1 VEFLFS
7 DYTLDVDRRELR
19 CSSEVI
25 DVEPQVFDLLRYL
38 VQNRDR
44 VVSKD
49 DLVAK
54 VWDGRAVADSTIAS
68 RINAARRALRDSGR
82 AQTLIRTIPR
92 KGVRFIG
99 DVHASPK
106 GDEPAFAAGAASA
119 GTTEPVR
126 PALRALDRPAVGV
139 LPFVNMSDDPEQEY
153 FSNGISE
160 DIITALSKLRWLSVS
175 ARCASFSYKS
185 RSVDLRGIGNA
196 LGVGY
201 LVGGSVRKS
210 GRRVR
215 ITAQLTDV
223 TTGIQVWGE
232 RFDRGVDDAFA
243 AHDEITDAIVATIEP
258 QVYAAENYHAQRKPP
273 EGLDGWDLTVQALS
287 HFWRLSRRDNLA
299 AQALLEKAVS
309 INPKHVQAL
318 AVLSFSHSCG
328 AHMGWEERAWS
339 VASHQHTH
347 MAAIRADDGDPW
359 AHLAAAFANVHL
371 ERVEDALAAFEAAL
385 RLNPNFALAHGL
397 YGLALSWAGR
407 WQEGGDAARRAL
419 RLSPHDPFTA
429 IHKGVLG
436 YTAFVARD
444 YDEAMR
450 WARDGIRQR
459 ADFAWANRVLVA
471 AAAMKGDT
479 NVAKAALQALRH
491 TQPNIS
497 LAWLGQLPYAQA
509 VEREHYLEAFRR
521 AGLD

>member
-1 VEFLFS
+1 VEFFFS

-19 CSSEVI
+19 CSSALI

-49 DLVAK
+49 DLVAG
-54 VWDGRAVADSTIAS
+54 VWDGRPVADSTIAS
-68 RINAARRALRDSGR
+68 RINAARKALRDSGR
-82 AQTLIRTIPR
+82 TQTLIRTIPR
-92 KGVRFIG
+92 KGVRFVG
-99 DVHASPK
+99 DVRTRPE
-106 GDEPAFAAGAASA
+106 GDEPAAGAVSA
-119 GTTEPVR
+119 GTMEPVR
-126 PALRALDRPAVGV
+126 PALRALHRPAVAV
-139 LPFVNMSDDPEQEY
+139 LPFVNMSDDPEQEH

-160 DIITALSKLRWLSVS
+160 DIITALAKLRSLSVS
-175 ARCASFSYKS
+175 ARCASFSYKG
-185 RSVDLRGIGNA
+185 RSVDLRGIGKE

-210 GRRVR
+210 GHRVR

-232 RFDRGVDDAFA
+232 RFDRGIDDAFA
-243 AHDEITDAIVATIEP
+243 ADDEITDAIVATIEP

-273 EGLDGWDLTVQALS
+273 EGLDAWDLTVRALS
-287 HFWRLSRRDNLA
+287 HFWRLNWKDNLA
-299 AQALLEKAVS
+299 AQTLLKKAVA
-309 INPKHVQAL
+309 INPKHAQAL

-328 AHMGWEERAWS
+328 AHMGWEERAS
-339 VASHQHTH
+339 AVASAEHAAL
-347 MAAIRADDGDPW
+347 AAIRADDEDPW

-371 ERVEDALAAFEAAL
+371 ERVDDALAAFEAAL
-385 RLNPNFALAHGL
+385 RLNPNFPLAHGL
-397 YGLALSWAGR
+397 FGLALSWAGR

-419 RLSPHDPFTA
+419 RLSPYDPFSA
-429 IHKGVLG
+429 IFKGVLG

-444 YDEAMR
+444 YDDAMR
-450 WARDGIRQR
+450 WAREGIRQR

-479 NVAKAALQALRH
+479 DAAEAALRDLRR

-497 LAWLGQLPYAQA
+497 LAWLSRLPYAQA
-509 VEREHYLEAFRR
+509 VEREHYLEAFGR